1 MAPSPTLPKNVS
13 VAEAGDDGRL
23 HAPAAARNAEAI
35 TAVLKRFAPQ
45 EGNALEIASGTGQHV
60 AGFARAMPH
69 LSWQPTEIVQARRD
83 SIDLWTRGHDNVRAA
98 LTLDATQ
105 PGWGSSHAGQNL
117 IVVINLLHL
126 IPAAA
131 VRSMIAEVSRALAPA
146 GRVVMYGPFLRD
158 GVATSDGDARF
169 DASLRASDPAIG
181 YKDLDTVRQWLA
193 HAGLA
198 VLETVDMPANNLTLI
213 AEKKEAS
220 S

>member
-1 MAPSPTLPKNVS
+1 
-13 VAEAGDDGRL
+13 
-23 HAPAAARNAEAI
+23 
-35 TAVLKRFAPQ
+35 
-45 EGNALEIASGTGQHV
+45 
-60 AGFARAMPH
+60 
-69 LSWQPTEIVQARRD
+69 
-83 SIDLWTRGHDNVRAA
+83 
-98 LTLDATQ
+98 
-105 PGWGSSHAGQNL
+105 
-117 IVVINLLHL
+117 
-126 IPAAA
+126 
-131 VRSMIAEVSRALAPA
+131 
-146 GRVVMYGPFLRD
+146 MYGPFLRD